1 MYVSVHIKFLTIIFV
16 EKDFFIDLMSKIY
29 YFLNYFYTYGEE
41 RRSHFE
47 ASFYKNYILNVY
59 KIRYQTL
66 KFVLY

>member
-1 MYVSVHIKFLTIIFV
+1 
-16 EKDFFIDLMSKIY
+16 MSKIY

-41 RRSHFE
+41 RRNHFE

-66 KFVLY
+66 KQNLFCNKLYIYVLNIS